1 MLGRDDQAWRDLVAM
16 SRTEK
21 WVAVFL
27 SGLGLIP
34 LAVGAL
40 WVFMTLTAEPIHRDP
55 TGVSSVPGAAVTDEC
70 KGAADEGRRIVSTGL
85 AQQNLP
91 GVSVA
96 VGVNGQLVWAEGF
109 GWADLEK
116 RQSVSPDT
124 TFRIGTASIALT
136 SAGVGLLLEQGRLR
150 LDDEI
155 QAFVPEFPK
164 KPWPVTLRQVMAHTA
179 GIRSDGGD
187 EGPLFSQH
195 CDRPVDG
202 LQAFADR
209 DLRFEPGTAY
219 RYSRF
224 GYILVSAA
232 IEAAAG
238 EPFLMFMQNRI
249 FDPLGMNDT
258 RPDSLT
264 EPIEGRATPY
274 FPKFA
279 ADPKFGFH
287 PMREIDLS
295 CSAGSSVF
303 LATPSDLVR
312 FGMAV
317 EGGTL
322 LQRTTVD
329 LLHTSQRVAS
339 GEETGYGLGW
349 DLEAVSLG
357 DRQARIVG
365 HDGDVLGGVTG
376 SIWTF
381 PEHRIV
387 VSVLANTSYADTPG
401 LATAVARAF
410 MRAGKPR
417 RTKA

>member
-1 MLGRDDQAWRDLVAM
+1 M

-21 WVAVFL
+21 WVAVVL

-40 WVFMTLTAEPIHRDP
+40 WVFMSLTAEPIHPDP
-55 TGVSSVPGAAVTDEC
+55 NAVSSVPGAALPGQWA
-70 KGAADEGRRIVSTGL
+70 GAIDEGRRVVRTGL

-96 VGVNGQLVWAEGF
+96 VGVDGTLIWAEGF
-109 GWADLEK
+109 GWADLDK
-116 RQSVSPDT
+116 RLPVSPAMK
-124 TFRIGTASIALT
+124 FRIGTTSIALT
-136 SAGVGLLLEQGRLR
+136 AAGVGLLRERGRLR
-150 LDDEI
+150 LEDEI
-155 QAFVPEFPK
+155 QVPVPEFPK

-202 LQAFADR
+202 LPAFADR
-209 DLRFEPGTAY
+209 DLLFEPGTAY
-219 RYSRF
+219 RPSRF

-238 EPFLMFMQNRI
+238 EPFLMFMQKRI

-258 RPDSLT
+258 RPDALT
-264 EPIEGRATPY
+264 EPIEARATPY

-279 ADPKFGFH
+279 ADPKFGYH

-295 CSAGSSVF
+295 CYAGSSVF
-303 LATPSDLVR
+303 LSTPSDLVR

-317 EGGTL
+317 NRGTL
-322 LQRTTVD
+322 LQRATVD
-329 LLHTSQRVAS
+329 LLQTSQRLAS

-349 DLEAVSLG
+349 DLESVSLG

-376 SIWTF
+376 SVWTF

-387 VSVLANTSYADTPG
+387 VSVLSNTSYADTAA
-401 LATAVARAF
+401 LAVDVARAF
-410 MRAGKPR
+410 VR
-417 RTKA
+417 RK

>member
-1 MLGRDDQAWRDLVAM
+1 MLGSDDRTWERLVRM

-27 SGLGLIP
+27 SCLGLIP
-34 LAVGAL
+34 LGVGAL
-40 WVFMTLTAEPIHRDP
+40 WVFMSLTAKPIHPDP
-55 TGVSSVPGAAVTDEC
+55 TGVSSVPGAVVTGEWQ
-70 KGAADEGRRIVSTGL
+70 GAAEEGRRIVRAGL
-85 AQQNLP
+85 ARQNLP

-96 VGVNGQLVWAEGF
+96 VGVNRQLVWAEGF

-116 RQSVSPDT
+116 RQPVSPET
-124 TFRIGTASIALT
+124 KFRIGTASIPLT

-155 QAFVPEFPK
+155 QALVPGFPK

-179 GIRSDGGD
+179 GIGSDGGD

-232 IEAAAG
+232 IESAAG
-238 EPFLMFMQNRI
+238 QPFLMFMQKRI

-264 EPIEGRATPY
+264 EPIDGRATPY

-287 PMREIDLS
+287 LMREIDLS
-295 CSAGSSVF
+295 CYAGSSVF
-303 LATPSDLVR
+303 LSTPSDLVR

-322 LQRTTVD
+322 LRRATVD
-329 LLHTSQRVAS
+329 LLQTSQRVAS
-339 GEETGYGLGW
+339 GEATGYGLGW
-349 DLEAVSLG
+349 DLESVSLG
-357 DRQARIVG
+357 DRHTRVVG
-365 HDGDVLGGVTG
+365 HDGDVLGGITG

-387 VSVLANTSYADTPG
+387 VSVLSNTSYADTAS
-401 LATAVARAF
+401 LATAIAGQFVAST
-410 MRAGKPR
+410 PSP
-417 RTKA
+417 

>member
-1 MLGRDDQAWRDLVAM
+1 MLGSGDQTWERRVAM
-16 SRTEK
+16 SRTET
-21 WVAVFL
+21 WVAVIL
-27 SGLGLIP
+27 SCLGLIP

-40 WVFMTLTAEPIHRDP
+40 WVFMSLTAEPIHPDP
-55 TGVSSVPGAAVTDEC
+55 GAVSSVPGAAAPADWARAV
-70 KGAADEGRRIVSTGL
+70 DEGRRVVRTGL
-85 AQQNLP
+85 ASQNLP

-96 VGVNGQLVWAEGF
+96 VGVGGQLVWAEGF

-116 RQSVSPDT
+116 RLPVSPET
-124 TFRIGTASIALT
+124 KFRIGTASIALT
-136 SAGVGLLLEQGRLR
+136 SAGVGLLLEQGRVR

-155 QAFVPEFPK
+155 QASVPAFPK

-202 LQAFADR
+202 LQVFADR
-209 DLRFEPGTAY
+209 DLLFQPGTAY
-219 RYSRF
+219 QYSRF

-238 EPFLMFMQNRI
+238 EPFLMFMQKRI

-264 EPIEGRATPY
+264 EPIEPRATPY

-279 ADPKFGFH
+279 ADPKFGYH
-287 PMREIDLS
+287 PLRDIDLS
-295 CSAGSSVF
+295 CYAGSSVY
-303 LATPSDLVR
+303 LSTPSDLVR

-317 EGGTL
+317 EDGTL
-322 LQRTTVD
+322 LQRATVD
-329 LLHTSQRVAS
+329 LLQTSQRLTS

-349 DLEAVSLG
+349 DLESVSLG
-357 DRQARIVG
+357 DRQARVAG

-387 VSVLANTSYADTPG
+387 VSVLANTSYADTP
-401 LATAVARAF
+401 AIVVEVARAF
-410 MRAGKPR
+410 M
-417 RTKA
+417 KAEQP